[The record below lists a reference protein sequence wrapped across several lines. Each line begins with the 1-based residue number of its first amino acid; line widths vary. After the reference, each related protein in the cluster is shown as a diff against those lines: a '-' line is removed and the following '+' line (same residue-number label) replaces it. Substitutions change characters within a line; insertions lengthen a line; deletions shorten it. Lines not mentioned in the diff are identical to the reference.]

1 MDKSHEHLCEKL
13 KLLDIEFMELLNYET
28 AHDDTLRKLTF
39 LLNEREQLLA
49 KFSKD
54 KISNN
59 IEYED
64 EWQQVITRTKRM
76 LEITNERKL
85 AAKKKLNIIFQG
97 KKSKQAYGKFGQ

>member
-1 MDKSHEHLCEKL
+1 MDNPFKHLSEKL

-28 AHDDTLRKLTF
+28 AHDDTLNKLIF

-49 KFSKD
+49 KFSKE
-54 KISNN
+54 KLSNN
-59 IEYED
+59 VEYED
-64 EWQQVITRTKRM
+64 EWQQVINRTKKM
-76 LEITNERKL
+76 LEITNERKQ